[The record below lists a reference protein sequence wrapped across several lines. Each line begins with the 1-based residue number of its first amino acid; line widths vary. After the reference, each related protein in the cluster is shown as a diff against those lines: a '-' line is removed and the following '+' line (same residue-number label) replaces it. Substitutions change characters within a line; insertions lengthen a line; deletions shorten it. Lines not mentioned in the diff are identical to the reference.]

1 MNAPVRVPS
10 LTDVFFSTSPVDP
23 LAQPLV
29 QDLIREYD
37 GRYGDVPGRDPA
49 VVELHRYAPELF
61 LPPRGHFLLLLRD
74 GEAIAG
80 GAFMPHA
87 EEGTAE
93 IKRVWSRR
101 DLRRQGLAARIVVE
115 LERLALQQG
124 YANLYLTTGSRQPE
138 AVGLYLSLGYEPQ
151 FDLNVDS
158 TKFSLLPFRKRLAAT
173 ESSFAEAFAVS
184 A

>member
-10 LTDVFFSTSPVDP
+10 LTDVFLSTSPVDP
-23 LAQPLV
+23 MAQPLV

-49 VVELHRYAPELF
+49 VVETAS
-61 LPPRGHFLLLLRD
+61 LR
-74 GEAIAG
+74 A
-80 GAFMPHA
+80 GAFPAAARAFPSASPRWRGDRRRCLHARMPRR
-87 EEGTAE
+87 GTAE

-138 AVGLYLSLGYEPQ
+138 AVGLYLSLGYEPH
-151 FDLNVDS
+151 S
-158 TKFSLLPFRKRLAAT
+158 I
-173 ESSFAEAFAVS
+173 
-184 A
+184 

>member
-1 MNAPVRVPS
+1 MAES
-10 LTDVFFSTSPVDP
+10 FFSTSPADP

-37 GRYGDVPGRDPA
+37 GRYGDVPGRAPA
-49 VVELHRYAPELF
+49 VVELNRYAPELF

-87 EEGTAE
+87 EQDTAE
-93 IKRVWSRR
+93 VKRVWVRSE
-101 DLRRQGLAARIVVE
+101 LRRQGLAARVVGE
-115 LERLALQQG
+115 LERHAFTQG
-124 YANLYLTTGSRQPE
+124 YRDLYLTTGSRQPE
-138 AVGLYLSLGYEPQ
+138 AVNLYLSLGYQPH

-158 TKFSLLPFRKRLAAT
+158 TKFSQLPFRKRLAAPVRRLVQQL
-173 ESSFAEAFAVS
+173 SLPA
-184 A
+184 